1 MPQVNTLA
9 IDIAPSND
17 YSTAQSGKSA
27 AQNSS
32 SKDFSQVIDEHYQV
46 QQSGKKSESSGNNS
60 KTSADTH
67 TDKTSSSTKNDVG
80 NKSAKDKSSDSVS
93 DKKVVED
100 NKNEQ
105 VTSTKASTNENAEA
119 ENSRSTDITDK
130 PKSDTVDQTPI
141 KADIDNSQTS
151 AEQLIS
157 LLSASEKILS
167 TEGKK
172 QENVIKESE
181 PKTQDKNQTKTDID
195 ALLRQ
200 VLLGNDKK
208 QSSESISTD
217 ESSSDVINKSK
228 ATAEVNIGQIVNK
241 ETTDKKLTN
250 EVEKTS
256 ESQANEST
264 GKSKN
269 DKQLSREDK
278 SEVKPEVKPE
288 IKSEVK
294 PEVIDK
300 VVDMATDKPANR
312 TTDKVADK
320 TTDKTIEL
328 ADRSNTLSKPE
339 ALPSEVEALLES
351 MKNTSTEGELGQAKA
366 LFSAEQEKV
375 SAGTKGNENIDKT
388 ISSTE
393 KVVTTSTNNVINQ
406 NTTIENIT
414 NEDGEILES
423 NTSNKAAFAGVSVS
437 GEKQAQE
444 STQNHS
450 RVINQA
456 TQKVVEQQTPNMGNS
471 SQEQSSSQQN
481 TSTSE
486 SVMTPEK
493 LAANEVQIKEKSF
506 GELFDKKLV
515 STGNESTINRDIHQ
529 VNEATKS
536 TVSVEEMITKLA
548 SETAQS
554 SAQSVTNAKQVAS
567 LQNEALSVYRKDFA
581 GAVKDKV
588 MVMMNQK
595 LQQIEIRLDP
605 QELGNVNVKI
615 NLQNEQAVVSFT
627 VQNQQAKEAL
637 DQNLGRL
644 KEMLAESGV
653 DVGDANV
660 EQQNKQSGEEQLGES
675 GHSRGGDDS
684 SSDDLSGLN
693 DTQTINLVKGS
704 STGVD
709 YYA

>member
-9 IDIAPSND
+9 IDIAPSNE
-17 YSTAQSGKSA
+17 YSSAQSGKSA
-27 AQNSS
+27 SQNSA

-46 QQSGKKSESSGNNS
+46 QQSGKKNEASGNNS
-60 KTSADTH
+60 KTSPDTH
-67 TDKTSSSTKNDVG
+67 TDKTSPSAQNDADDSSI
-80 NKSAKDKSSDSVS
+80 KDKSSDSVP
-93 DKKVVED
+93 DTKVVED
-100 NKNEQ
+100 NKNEK
-105 VTSTKASTNENAEA
+105 VTPTKVSTNENSDA
-119 ENSRSTDITDK
+119 ENSRSTEVTDK
-130 PKSDTVDQTPI
+130 AKGDAVEQTPV
-141 KADIDNSQTS
+141 KVDSDISQTS

-172 QENVIKESE
+172 QESVNKDSE
-181 PKTQDKNQTKTDID
+181 AKTQDKNQAKTDID

-217 ESSSDVINKSK
+217 KSSSDVINKSK
-228 ATAEVNIGQIVNK
+228 ATAEVNVGQIVNK
-241 ETTDKKLTN
+241 ETTDKNLTN

-256 ESQANEST
+256 ESQVGETTEKST
-264 GKSKN
+264 N
-269 DKQLSREDK
+269 DKQLNR
-278 SEVKPEVKPE
+278 EVKPEVKAE
-288 IKSEVK
+288 AK
-294 PEVIDK
+294 PEAELKDK
-300 VVDMATDKPANR
+300 VVDITTDKPANR
-312 TTDKVADK
+312 TSDKIADK
-320 TTDKTIEL
+320 TTDKTIES

-339 ALPSEVEALLES
+339 ALPSEVEALLTS
-351 MKNTSTEGELGQAKA
+351 MKNTSAEAEQAHGKA
-366 LFSAEQEKV
+366 LFSAEQERV
-375 SAGTKGNENIDKT
+375 SAGNKGNNNIEQK

-393 KVVTTSTNNVINQ
+393 KTVTISTNSVTNQ

-414 NEDGEILES
+414 NEDGEIIES

-444 STQNHS
+444 SNQNHS

-481 TSTSE
+481 KSTSE
-486 SVMTPEK
+486 SLMTPEK

-506 GELFDKKLV
+506 SELFDKKLV
-515 STGNESTINRDIHQ
+515 STGNESTVNRDIHQ

-536 TVSVEEMITKLA
+536 TASVEEMITKLA

-615 NLQNEQAVVSFT
+615 NLQNEQAMVNFT

-660 EQQNKQSGEEQLGES
+660 EQQSKQSGEEQLGDG

-684 SSDDLSGLN
+684 NEDLSGLS